1 MRQKLVKLCLLFSYV
16 AQNSLHFDEFLGVK
30 KIPTAKRRRSIYEF
44 RNQGKAESRRHCQ
57 GWECKAERDAQVKS
71 GLIFSSA
78 ENSLGVKLTVLRLVE
93 KKKKTSSP
101 RPNSFISSRL
111 FLFSVLSALLLS
123 RFCWGS
129 SVASNHHRGQTF
141 LFWKYMWTDFLV
153 RNSFEIFLKIFRQN
167 EWSFAGLCLNHNK
180 YSRIFPTYFWMTK
193 LNLIFV
199 KKIHKIVF
207 FENNKK
213 IRQIE
218 GGSALF
224 E

>member
-1 MRQKLVKLCLLFSYV
+1 MRKKLVKLCLPFSYV
-16 AQNSLHFDEFLGVK
+16 AQNSLHFDEFFGVK

-129 SVASNHHRGQTF
+129 SVASNHHRGQTR
-141 LFWKYMWTDFLV
+141 V
-153 RNSFEIFLKIFRQN
+153 LKIHVNRFFGKKLIWKIWRN
-167 EWSFAGLCLNHNK
+167 
-180 YSRIFPTYFWMTK
+180 FPSKWREICCT
-193 LNLIFV
+193 LL
-199 KKIHKIVF
+199 
-207 FENNKK
+207 E
-213 IRQIE
+213 
-218 GGSALF
+218 S
-224 E
+224 